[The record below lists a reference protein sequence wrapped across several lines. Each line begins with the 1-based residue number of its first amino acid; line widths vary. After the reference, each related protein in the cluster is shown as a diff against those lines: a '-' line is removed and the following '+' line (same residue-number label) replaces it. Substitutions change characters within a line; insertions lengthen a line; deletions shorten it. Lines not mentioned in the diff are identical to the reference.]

1 MGRAT
6 VPTEGFIMVESSYST
21 RLEGLTYKK
30 IGEVYVVLDM
40 RDQPGKYVGLIMPI
54 PFSKMWKFCPFLRKG
69 LKYQYTPG
77 LFPAKFRTA
86 ERAWKWVEKYAYAWN
101 PERKYT
107 IFNGLIPLIAYMP
120 RFYAL
125 FSEFRFH
132 SLILKVMLG
141 ILFVLNINLA
151 ETMAITITKI
161 GCAVFLGI
169 FAIIDF
175 VMLISERRSEGM

>member
-1 MGRAT
+1 
-6 VPTEGFIMVESSYST
+6 MVESSYST
-21 RLEGLTYKK
+21 KLAGLTYKK
-30 IGEVYVVLDM
+30 IGEVYVLLDM

-54 PFSKMWKFCPFLRKG
+54 PFSKMWKFCPFLKKG

-77 LFPAKFRTA
+77 LFPTKFRTA

-101 PERKYT
+101 PKRKYT
-107 IFNGLIPLIAYMP
+107 IFNGLMPLIAYMP
-120 RFYAL
+120 RIYSL

-141 ILFVLNINLA
+141 ILFTLTIDPA
-151 ETMAITITKI
+151 ETTAITITKI

-169 FAIIDF
+169 FAVIDF
-175 VMLISERRSEGM
+175 GMLISERRSEET

>member
-1 MGRAT
+1 ML
-6 VPTEGFIMVESSYST
+6 ESSYS
-21 RLEGLTYKK
+21 RKLAGLTYKK

-40 RDQPGKYVGLIMPI
+40 RDKPGKYVGLIMPI

-69 LKYQYTPG
+69 LKYQYMPG
-77 LFPAKFRTA
+77 LFPTKFRTA

-101 PERKYT
+101 SERKYT
-107 IFNGLIPLIAYMP
+107 IFNGLLPYRALIPRI
-120 RFYAL
+120 FNL
-125 FSEFRFH
+125 FSELRFH

-151 ETMAITITKI
+151 ETTAMTITKI

-175 VMLISERRSEGM
+175 VALINERRSDGM

>member
-1 MGRAT
+1 
-6 VPTEGFIMVESSYST
+6 MVESSYST
-21 RLEGLTYKK
+21 RLAGLTYKK
-30 IGEVYVVLDM
+30 IGVVYVVLDM

-54 PFSKMWKFCPFLRKG
+54 PFSKMWKFCPFLKKG

-77 LFPAKFRTA
+77 LFPTKFRTA

-101 PERKYT
+101 PKRKYT
-107 IFNGLIPLIAYMP
+107 IFNGLMPLIAYMP
-120 RFYAL
+120 RVYGL

-141 ILFVLNINLA
+141 ILFTLTIDPA
-151 ETMAITITKI
+151 ERTAITITKI

-169 FAIIDF
+169 FAVIDLG
-175 VMLISERRSEGM
+175 MLIGERGSDGT

>member
-6 VPTEGFIMVESSYST
+6 VPTEGFIMVESSYS
-21 RLEGLTYKK
+21 RKLEGLTYKK

-54 PFSKMWKFCPFLRKG
+54 SFSKMWKFCPFLRKG

-77 LFPAKFRTA
+77 LFPTKFRTA

-107 IFNGLIPLIAYMP
+107 IFNGLMPLIAYMP
-120 RFYAL
+120 RFYSL

-151 ETMAITITKI
+151 ETMAITVTKI

-169 FAIIDF
+169 LAIIDF
-175 VMLISERRSEGM
+175 VMLISERRSEGL